1 MKSFGK
7 ERIRNYVIIDRKIS
21 FDEHVTTLCKI
32 AKTELSVLG
41 RLVKFL
47 TLEQRRTLVKAF
59 IESHFAYCQLVR
71 FLREGL
77 KTG

>member
-7 ERIRNYVIIDRKIS
+7 ERVRNYVIIDRNIS
-21 FDEHVTTLCKI
+21 FDEHGATLCKS

-47 TLEQRRTLVKAF
+47 TLEQRRTLVKSS
-59 IESHFAYCQLVR
+59 IESHFA
-71 FLREGL
+71 
-77 KTG
+77 